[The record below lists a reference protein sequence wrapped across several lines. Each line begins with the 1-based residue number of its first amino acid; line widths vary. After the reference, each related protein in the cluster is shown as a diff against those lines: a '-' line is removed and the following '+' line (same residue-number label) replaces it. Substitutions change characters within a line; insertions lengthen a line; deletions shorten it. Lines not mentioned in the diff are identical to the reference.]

1 MMNAST
7 IATEAAYPQ
16 ALVMVDTALFTI
28 HDERL
33 CLILAR
39 RREAPFAG
47 ALALPGGFV
56 HIDED
61 ADTESAARRV
71 IRAKIGFNAPYLEQ
85 LFTFSGAHRDPR
97 GWSLSVAY
105 YALVPAT
112 LLDASQMAEAFA
124 VDALPALPFDHDRIV
139 ARAVQ
144 RLRDKA
150 TYSSLP
156 AFLLPET
163 FTLNELHRIYEHSIG
178 TRLDKASFRQKI
190 IEQGIIEPIAGSFRT
205 GAHRPAQMYRLSRST
220 LTAFARQI

>member
-7 IATEAAYPQ
+7 IATEAAHPQ

-71 IRAKIGFNAPYLEQ
+71 IRAAIRTAERARIHV
-85 LFTFSGAHRDPR
+85 TIRITSA
-97 GWSLSVAY
+97 
-105 YALVPAT
+105 
-112 LLDASQMAEAFA
+112 MA
-124 VDALPALPFDHDRIV
+124 
-139 ARAVQ
+139 
-144 RLRDKA
+144 RLGKDW
-150 TYSSLP
+150 
-156 AFLLPET
+156 
-163 FTLNELHRIYEHSIG
+163 IM
-178 TRLDKASFRQKI
+178 
-190 IEQGIIEPIAGSFRT
+190 PIA
-205 GAHRPAQMYRLSRST
+205 
-220 LTAFARQI
+220 IE